1 MRRDEERLQDILDVI
16 LAIEKYANQGKQAF
30 DEQELIRVWI
40 IHHLQIVGEAANGL
54 PDNVTNQYPEIP
66 WRQIIAF
73 RNMVVHEYFR
83 VSLNLI
89 WSIVQNNLTPL
100 KIAVE
105 KLLQSSGDAEEQ

>member
-1 MRRDEERLQDILDVI
+1 MRREEERLQDILDAI
-16 LAIEKYANQGKQAF
+16 MAIERYTSQGKEAF

-40 IHHLQIVGEAANGL
+40 IHHLQIIGEAANGL
-54 PDNVTNQYPEIP
+54 PDRLTNQYPEIP

-100 KIAVE
+100 KIVVE
-105 KLLQSSGDAEEQ
+105 KLLQASDDAEEQ